1 LSRRARIRWVSGSL
15 SIVAEERSLR
25 VYGSETLMA
34 RPSALGVR
42 MVQFFPGDADGLLIK
57 VVVKIV
63 SL

>member
-1 LSRRARIRWVSGSL
+1 MSGSL